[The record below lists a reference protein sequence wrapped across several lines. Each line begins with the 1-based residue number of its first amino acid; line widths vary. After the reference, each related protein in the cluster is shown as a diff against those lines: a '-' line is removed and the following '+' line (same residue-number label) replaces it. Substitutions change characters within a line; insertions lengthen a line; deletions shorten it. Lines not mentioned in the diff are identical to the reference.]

1 MKHLAIF
8 TPLPPSASGIGQY
21 SAELLPELAKG
32 YQLTVVIADDAPPP
46 DPVPMGIIVCRASAF
61 AAAHPAVDAHLYHV
75 GNSPE
80 HAYILD
86 WAERE
91 PGICVLH
98 DVTLQHLQVWRALHG
113 GATAAA
119 SYRTEMGRRYGA
131 DGTAAADALLANRSP
146 ALPYA
151 AIPLCE
157 QIVERSVATIVHS
170 DYAADA
176 VRRHC
181 PGAAVAVVPHGVPL
195 LPQGDRATARAALSL
210 PADAVIVAAL
220 GNLIPEKR
228 LEVAL
233 AAFARALYSLPEAL
247 FVVAGAGS
255 QHYDPHTFA
264 RAHGLEPVTRW
275 LGRVAAEEFETL
287 LIAADLCVNLRWPTG
302 GETSGSLLRMLAA
315 GRATLV
321 TATGSFAEVPPDA
334 CITVP
339 LGPDEETTIV
349 RAIVRAGHERAWP
362 DQIGARA
369 RAFVAEKHSFAQA
382 VAGYGTVIEHVLSRY
397 DAAQVRRLRPRIY

>member
-8 TPLPPSASGIGQY
+8 TPLPPGASGISQY
-21 SAELLPELAKG
+21 SAELVPTLAEH
-32 YQLTVVIADDAPPP
+32 YRLTIVIADDAPPP
-46 DPVPMGIIVCRASAF
+46 KPMPRGITICHATAF
-61 AAAHPAVDAHLYHV
+61 AAARPAVDARLYQV

-113 GATAAA
+113 GASAAA
-119 SYRTEMGRRYGA
+119 RYRAEMGRRYGA
-131 DGTAAADALLANRSP
+131 AGATAADALLDNRP
-146 ALPYA
+146 PTLPYT

-157 QIVERSVATIVHS
+157 EVVERSLETIVHS
-170 DYAADA
+170 DYAAA
-176 VRRHC
+176 QVRRHC
-181 PGAAVAVVPHGVPL
+181 PGAVVTVVPHGVPL
-195 LPQGDRATARAALSL
+195 LPQGDRATARAALGL
-210 PADAVIVAAL
+210 PQETLIVAAL

-228 LEVAL
+228 LEIAL
-233 AAFARALYSLPEAL
+233 SAFARALYSLPDAL

-255 QHYDPHTFA
+255 RHYDPQAFA
-264 RAHGLEPVTRW
+264 RIQGLEPVTRW
-275 LGRVAAEEFETL
+275 LGWVDAGQFEAL
-287 LIAADLCVNLRWPTG
+287 LVAADLCVNLRWPTG

-321 TATGSFAEVPPDA
+321 TANGSFAEVPPEA
-334 CITVP
+334 CLRVP
-339 LGPDEETTIV
+339 LGSAEEETIV
-349 RAIVRAGHERAWP
+349 RAIVRAGREPGWT

-369 RAFVAEKHSFAQA
+369 RDFIAQRHSFART
-382 VAGYGTVIEHVLSRY
+382 VEGYRTVIEQTV
-397 DAAQVRRLRPRIY
+397 PR